1 MDELKWPDK
10 EKGDPV
16 RDRLG
21 KHRGCARR
29 RQARKTDNY

>member
-1 MDELKWPDK
+1 MK

-29 RQARKTDNY
+29 RQARKNKKTVTV